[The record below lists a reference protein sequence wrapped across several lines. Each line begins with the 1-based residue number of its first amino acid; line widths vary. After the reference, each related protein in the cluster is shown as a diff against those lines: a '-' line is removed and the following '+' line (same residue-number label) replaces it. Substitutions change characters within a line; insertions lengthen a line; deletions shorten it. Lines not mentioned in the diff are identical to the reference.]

1 MKSDKLI
8 NAKQT
13 AKMSKDENFYNK
25 MSKIASNK
33 TSSLQM
39 AINDKEESKDHQA
52 AVQHQSTSQTVES
65 QS

>member
-52 AVQHQSTSQTVES
+52 AVQH
-65 QS
+65 

>member
-8 NAKQT
+8 NAKQP

-25 MSKIASNK
+25 MSQIASNK

-52 AVQHQSTSQTVES
+52 AVQH
-65 QS
+65 

>member
-25 MSKIASNK
+25 ISKIASNN
-33 TSSLQM
+33 TLSLQM
-39 AINDKEESKDHQA
+39 ALNDTEESKDHQA